1 MFMGGSMSN
10 ESCDYLSVDEEKV
23 AKIRRD
29 LGLHDVTSAMADV
42 FKVLSDPTR
51 LSIIQALELEELC
64 VCDIAA
70 LLGLTQPSVSHH
82 LKALRHAGIVKYRRS
97 GKMALYTLKGSRIT
111 ALLAVARD
119 QARHAN

>member
-1 MFMGGSMSN
+1 MGGIMFR
-10 ESCDYLSVDEEKV
+10 ETCDYLSVDEEKV
-23 AKIRRD
+23 TRIRKD
-29 LGLHDVTSAMADV
+29 LGLRNVTTGMAEV
-42 FKVLSDPTR
+42 FKLLSDPTR

-82 LKALRHAGIVKYRRS
+82 LKALRHSGIVKYRKS
-97 GKMALYTLKGSRIT
+97 GKMALYSLRGSRIS

-119 QARHAN
+119 QTRLTN